1 VLDEL
6 FGSHIGRLQTH
17 WASALDEVSVAGA
30 IVASGAPVLRFED
43 DEPVP
48 FRVNPRYRQWVPAGR
63 HTHSFLVVQ
72 PGRRPRLICHL
83 PADYWH
89 SVPSRPRGFWTRHFD
104 IEMVD
109 SPERAIAALPSSRQD
124 WAVLGDP
131 QTLNGLA
138 ADESSLNPAALIAR
152 LDFGRAYKSDYEIEC
167 VRRANEMA
175 AAAHIKARDRFL
187 GGHSELEIH
196 LAYLQSVGHT
206 EAELPYG
213 NIVALNEH
221 GATLHYDR
229 YDHGPPGESR
239 SFLIDAGARFLG
251 YAADIT
257 RTWSHGGGLFGD
269 LVEALDR
276 AQLDLIEQIEIG
288 GSFVDLHV
296 QTHVAVAGILREL
309 GLVEMSDE
317 AMLQE
322 GVTAAFF
329 PHGLG
334 HHLGLQVHDVGG
346 KLAAPD
352 GALLAQPDDHPFL
365 RNLRPIEVGNV
376 FTIEPGVYFIE
387 QLMAGLRETATADRI
402 DWARVESLVPYGG
415 VRIED
420 NIAATADGT
429 CNLTRQAFA
438 GLVD

>member
-1 VLDEL
+1 MLDEL
-6 FGSHIGRLQTH
+6 FGAHIERLQTE
-17 WASALDEVSVAGA
+17 WASALAEASLAGA
-30 IVASGAPVLRFED
+30 IVASGAPLLRFED
-43 DEPVP
+43 DETVP
-48 FRVNPRYRQWVPAGR
+48 FRVNPRYRQWVPAGQ

-89 SVPSRPRGFWTRHFD
+89 SVPSAPRGFWTEHFD
-104 IEMVD
+104 IEIVD
-109 SPERAIAALPSSRQD
+109 SPAGARAALPSPRHD

-131 QTLNGLA
+131 QTLDGLEPEA
-138 ADESSLNPAALIAR
+138 ERLNPATLIAR
-152 LDFGRAYKSDYEIEC
+152 LDYGRAYKSDYEVEC
-167 VRRANEMA
+167 IRRANEMA
-175 AAAHIKARDRFL
+175 AAAHVTARDRFL

-196 LAYLQSVGHT
+196 LAYLHSVGHT

-239 SFLIDAGARFLG
+239 SFLIDAGAGFLG

-257 RTWSHGGGLFGD
+257 RTWSGNDGPFGD
-269 LVEALDR
+269 LVAALDE
-276 AQLDLIEQIEIG
+276 AQQGIVQRIEIG
-288 GSFVDLHV
+288 ASFVDLHL
-296 QTHVAVAGILREL
+296 QTHGAVARILREL

-317 AMLQE
+317 SMVEA

-352 GALLAQPDDHPFL
+352 GTLLEQPEGHPFL
-365 RNLRPIEVGNV
+365 RNLRPIEIGNV
-376 FTIEPGVYFIE
+376 FTIEPGIYFIG
-387 QLMAGLRETATADRI
+387 QLLAGLRETPGARDV
-402 DWARVESLVPYGG
+402 DWTRVESLAPHGG

-420 NIAATADGT
+420 NIAMTADGAL
-429 CNLTRQAFA
+429 NLTRRAFA
-438 GLVD
+438 DLVD

>member
-1 VLDEL
+1 MLDEL
-6 FGSHIGRLQTH
+6 FGAHIERLQTH
-17 WASALDEVSVAGA
+17 WASALEEASLAGA
-30 IVASGAPVLRFED
+30 VIASGAPVLRFED

-48 FRVNPRYRQWVPAGR
+48 FRINPRYRQWVPAGR
-63 HTHSFLVVQ
+63 HTHSFLVVE
-72 PGRRPRLICHL
+72 PGRRPRLVCHL

-89 SVPSRPRGFWTRHFD
+89 SVPAWPRGFWTDHLD
-104 IEMVD
+104 VETVD
-109 SPERAIAALPSSRQD
+109 GPERAIAALPPSLQG

-131 QTLNGLA
+131 QTLDGVTR
-138 ADESSLNPAALIAR
+138 DDVSINPAALIAR
-152 LDFGRAYKSDYEIEC
+152 LDLGRVYKTDYEIEC

-257 RTWSHGGGLFGD
+257 RTWSNGGGLFND
-269 LVEALDR
+269 LVQALDA
-276 AQLDLIEQIEIG
+276 AQLDLVEQIEPG
-288 GSFVDLHV
+288 GSFVDLHLK
-296 QTHVAVAGILREL
+296 THVAVARILREL
-309 GLVEMSDE
+309 DLVEMSEE
-317 AMLQE
+317 AMVEE
-322 GVTAAFF
+322 GVTAVFF

-352 GALLAQPDDHPFL
+352 GSVLPQPPDHPFL
-365 RNLRPIEVGNV
+365 RNLRPIETGNV
-376 FTIEPGVYFIE
+376 FTIEPGVYFIK
-387 QLMAGLRETATADRI
+387 QLLVGLRDTVPAGCV
-402 DWARVESLVPYGG
+402 DWAKVESLIPYGG

-420 NIAATADGT
+420 NIAMTADGKR
-429 CNLTRQAFA
+429 NLTRQAFA
-438 GLVD
+438 NLVD